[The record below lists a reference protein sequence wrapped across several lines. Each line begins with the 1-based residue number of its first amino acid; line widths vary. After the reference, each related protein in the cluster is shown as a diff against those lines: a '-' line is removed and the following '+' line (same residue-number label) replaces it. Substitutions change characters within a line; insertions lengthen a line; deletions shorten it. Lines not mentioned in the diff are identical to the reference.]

1 MSSMGDAAQQRP
13 VSGALTTPDDRPP
26 APGAEF
32 PTAGDAFARD
42 ADSAIDDI
50 GVEAPTVAHLRIP
63 HFGARYLDQARRQ
76 LFARHP
82 DYLPFLVR
90 HLGVH
95 PGMTVVDVGCG
106 TGVYTRILASRLHG
120 EGIAIGVDAHPGMI
134 ERAREQTQA
143 EGWGALVEY
152 RAADAT
158 ALPLPDGCADVV
170 FCNSLLWL
178 LRDPVAALREMRRVL
193 VPGGRA
199 LAAEPDGGLVHSYD
213 PERPRLSELEQR
225 FQECFVR
232 GSLALDHH
240 DYEVGRRLPALFLK
254 SGFVAIRAYPRLFV
268 AAGCDLG
275 DDPQSGL
282 QARLDEYEQALAA
295 MLSDDPAMTASR
307 EHRVKRARAG
317 GMSDEELAEH
327 AAQTVA
333 FLRARVEDPRRI
345 LTDGSVYMYGGVL
358 CEGMRFDDTP
368 DASADANPHGGRG
381 AAPAG

>member
-1 MSSMGDAAQQRP
+1 MSSTGGDAVQQRH
-13 VSGALTTPDDRPP
+13 VSAALSAQDGRTLDPNSGPGTAGA
-26 APGAEF
+26 APGSAH
-32 PTAGDAFARD
+32 A
-42 ADSAIDDI
+42 SAIDEI
-50 GVEAPTVAHLRIP
+50 GVDAPTVAHLRIP
-63 HFGARYLDQARRQ
+63 HFGARYLEQARRQ

-90 HLGVH
+90 HLGIH
-95 PGMTVVDVGCG
+95 PGMTVVDVCCG

-120 EGIAIGVDAHPGMI
+120 EGVAIGVDIHPGVI
-134 ERAREQTQA
+134 ERAKEQTQA

-193 VPGGRA
+193 APGGRA
-199 LAAEPDGGLVHSYD
+199 LAAEPDGGLVHSFD
-213 PERPRLSELEQR
+213 PERPRLSALEQR

-232 GSLALDHH
+232 GSLMLDVH

-254 SGFVAIRAYPRLFV
+254 ADFVAIRAYPRLFV

-275 DDPQSGL
+275 DDPQVGL
-282 QARLDEYEQALAA
+282 EARLEEYEQALAA
-295 MLSDDPAMTASR
+295 LLSDAPDLKASR
-307 EHRVKRARAG
+307 EHRIKRARAG
-317 GMSDEELAEH
+317 GMTDEELAEH
-327 AAQTVA
+327 EAQTIA

-345 LTDGSVYMYGGVL
+345 LIDGSVYMYGGVL
-358 CEGMRFDDTP
+358 CEGMRFDDETSTGIP
-368 DASADANPHGGRG
+368 GSAHRPEASG
-381 AAPAG
+381 

>member
-1 MSSMGDAAQQRP
+1 MSSTGGDAVHQRQ
-13 VSGALTTPDDRPP
+13 VSAALSTPDSGSLDPDS
-26 APGAEF
+26 GSV
-32 PTAGDAFARD
+32 TAGGSSGIAEA
-42 ADSAIDDI
+42 SAMDEI

-63 HFGARYLDQARRQ
+63 HFGARYLEQARRQ

-120 EGIAIGVDAHPGMI
+120 EGIAIGVDVHPGMI
-134 ERAREQTQA
+134 ERAKEQTQA
-143 EGWGALVEY
+143 EGWGALIEY

-193 VPGGRA
+193 APGGRA
-199 LAAEPDGGLVHSYD
+199 LAAEPDGGLVHSFD
-213 PERPRLSELEQR
+213 PERPRLSELERR

-232 GSLALDHH
+232 GSLMLDRH

-254 SGFVAIRAYPRLFV
+254 AGFVAIRAYPRLFV

-275 DDPQSGL
+275 DDPQVGL
-282 QARLDEYEQALAA
+282 EARLDEYEQALAA
-295 MLSDDPAMTASR
+295 ILSDAPELKASR
-307 EHRVKRARAG
+307 DHRVKRARAG
-317 GMSDEELAEH
+317 GMADDELAEH
-327 AAQTVA
+327 EAQTVA
-333 FLRARVEDPRRI
+333 FLRARIEDPRRI
-345 LTDGSVYMYGGVL
+345 LIDGSVYMYGGVL
-358 CEGMRFDDTP
+358 CEGMRFDDNSTSAPDDERGP
-368 DASADANPHGGRG
+368 DASG
-381 AAPAG
+381 